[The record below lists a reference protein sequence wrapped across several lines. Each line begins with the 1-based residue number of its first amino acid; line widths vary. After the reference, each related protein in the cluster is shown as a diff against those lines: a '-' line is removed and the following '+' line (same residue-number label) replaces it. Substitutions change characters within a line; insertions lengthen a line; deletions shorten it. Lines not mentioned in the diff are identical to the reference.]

1 MEFHLIAQLSPR
13 SGTELSDKSFLRNL
27 SESRRSLLVLFS
39 VPLHFGEKDIVSIC
53 FLSFLPSYLPVRS
66 IILPFSLANFRNGS
80 VNTMCIK
87 SLSYLMRF
95 RAHGRLFCQNALHC
109 KVRMYSWTQLV
120 YFTSSGG
127 MFF

>member
-1 MEFHLIAQLSPR
+1 MDPDVNSSDALNFAA
-13 SGTELSDKSFLRNL
+13 TEPISAVDKNGKQVVDNEIFKDF
-27 SESRRSLLVLFS
+27 FS
-39 VPLHFGEKDIVSIC
+39 VD
-53 FLSFLPSYLPVRS
+53 RS

-95 RAHGRLFCQNALHC
+95 RAHGRLFCQNAFHC
-109 KVRMYSWTQLV
+109 KVHMYSWTQLV